1 MMMTEFKQAFA
12 KTIGYEGGYSFSP
25 ADRGGETYKGISR
38 KFFPSWEG
46 WKLID
51 IYKTK
56 YSGREL
62 NEMMGKNDGLQKL
75 VEAFY
80 LENFWIPMNLDSFNE
95 AIASELFDT
104 SVNQGKWKAA
114 SYLQNALNK
123 LNRNAKDY
131 PDLIIDGRIGRA
143 TIHAYNAYMATQRFA
158 SRNIEKLISW
168 LLKWLNY
175 YQLKT
180 YDQITYKDPAQEVFI
195 PGWTERS

>member
-1 MMMTEFKQAFA
+1 MERFKLAYK
-12 KTIGYEGGYSFSP
+12 KTIGYEGGYANNV
-25 ADRGGETYKGISR
+25 ADRGGETYRGISR
-38 KFFPSWEG
+38 KFFPNWEG

-56 YSGREL
+56 YSGKEL
-62 NEMMGKNDGLQKL
+62 NETMAKNDGLQKM
-75 VEAFY
+75 VEGFY
-80 LENFWIPMNLDSFNE
+80 LEHFWIPISLDSFHQ
-95 AIASELFDT
+95 AVADELFDT
-104 SVNQGKWKAA
+104 AVNQGKWKAA

-123 LNRNAKDY
+123 LNRNGKDY
-131 PDLIIDGRIGRA
+131 PDLIVDGRIGSA
-143 TIHAYNAYMATQRFA
+143 TINAYQAYMATERFA
-158 SRNIEKLISW
+158 SRNTEKLISW